1 LVYSTCTLNAL
12 ENEQVIAAVLEQFPN
27 QIELLPVEI
36 NQKSDGLTH
45 YL

>member
-1 LVYSTCTLNAL
+1 VYSTCTLNAL
-12 ENEQVIAAVLEQFPN
+12 ENEQIIAAVLKQLPN

-36 NQKSDGLTH
+36 NQKSAGLRD

>member
-12 ENEQVIAAVLEQFPN
+12 ENEQVIAAALKQFPKE
-27 QIELLPVEI
+27 IELLPVAI

-45 YL
+45 Y